1 MWNSHRDNKQKL
13 SGFLALSIL
22 IHFGAVVGFIYYK
35 LSSPEALPETPTS
48 LGVSALEVVQ
58 SPLGKPDIGT
68 PDAAPEVNEIPE
80 AELKAAELEL
90 NKAKMQLK
98 EPAPSKPQIVD
109 DKADVVL
116 PTKLPEAKPQ
126 NTKKPEAIIKQSKL
140 PAKQPTKGLKKE
152 KVAKPPAKK
161 VAKKSKTKSNK
172 IPTVLPGRK
181 TVTTTKDS
189 DVGLPEK
196 TVVVAP
202 QIKSAV
208 NDEPSPR
215 DSFAED
221 TNEPLNLKDI
231 SAVNS
236 ARATGGFDELPEPSE
251 EAVDPETA
259 ALAADLNQTL
269 EDDEESSET
278 VDPNFSEDDAVA
290 AMMGEASDEESDQS
304 PLENEEADSP
314 DLQGNASGAPGSVD
328 GLRDADNLKQFP
340 GNRPPVY
347 PQRDR
352 LSRKEGV
359 VTLVAY
365 VTNSGK
371 PTQIKVAQSSG
382 TNRMNANSLRAFTKY
397 RFYKGQAG
405 YVRQT
410 YVFRLSGDTGYV
422 PASLGSR

>member
-58 SPLGKPDIGT
+58 SPLGKPDVGT

-98 EPAPSKPQIVD
+98 EPAPSKPQLVD

-116 PTKLPEAKPQ
+116 PSKLPEAKPQ
-126 NTKKPEAIIKQSKL
+126 NIKKP
-140 PAKQPTKGLKKE
+140 AKKN
-152 KVAKPPAKK
+152 VAKSPVVKKTPAKK

-172 IPTVLPGRK
+172 IPTVLPSRK
-181 TVTTTKDS
+181 TVATTKDS

-208 NDEPSPR
+208 NDEPAPQ
-215 DSFAED
+215 DSFADD

-290 AMMGEASDEESDQS
+290 AMMGEASDEEADQS

-347 PQRDR
+347 PHRDR

>member
-58 SPLGKPDIGT
+58 SPLGKPDVGT

-98 EPAPSKPQIVD
+98 EPAPSKPQWVD

-116 PTKLPEAKPQ
+116 PSKLPEAKLQ
-126 NTKKPEAIIKQSKL
+126 NIKKPEATKK
-140 PAKQPTKGLKKE
+140 PAKKN
-152 KVAKPPAKK
+152 VAKSPVVKKTPAKK
-161 VAKKSKTKSNK
+161 VAKKSKPQTKSNK

-181 TVTTTKDS
+181 TVATTKDS

-208 NDEPSPR
+208 NDETAPQ
-215 DSFAED
+215 DSFADD

-269 EDDEESSET
+269 EDDEDSSET
-278 VDPNFSEDDAVA
+278 VDANFSEDDAVA
-290 AMMGEASDEESDQS
+290 AMMGEASDEEADQS